1 MALTDPFHQ
10 IPILPDAKQLIL
22 QHLLQPKPNQRKP
35 RLDEHNGDAY
45 FDYYSDQC
53 RQALHN
59 RGKHISARTH
69 MDLVDI
75 VHLLV
80 GSSSR
85 DDIRTTLC
93 PKINPA
99 TCDDIARERLD
110 GSIDLTT
117 RLIVMMDIG
126 VLDLGHTGRDQLPW
140 TGGSLKDYVR
150 GFYDRPIKLGQV
162 NVKLEKIFT
171 ARNLSQIAGIEVEWT
186 ENLADHLRLIGDDD
200 KKVAIFHYAS
210 FLDSNQW

>member
-1 MALTDPFHQ
+1 
-10 IPILPDAKQLIL
+10 
-22 QHLLQPKPNQRKP
+22 
-35 RLDEHNGDAY
+35 
-45 FDYYSDQC
+45 
-53 RQALHN
+53 
-59 RGKHISARTH
+59 

-99 TCDDIARERLD
+99 TSDDIARERLD

-140 TGGSLKDYVR
+140 MGGSLKDCVR